1 MAERVKTRINNKN
14 YTVISKRY
22 NNYLYDFK
30 KIYINFIIKNILS
43 TYYSH
48 YKIKSHET
56 KTENIVEE
64 QGLSKYSF

>member
-30 KIYINFIIKNILS
+30 KIYYQHTIATIK
-43 TYYSH
+43 
-48 YKIKSHET
+48 
-56 KTENIVEE
+56 
-64 QGLSKYSF
+64 